1 MPQYIVV
8 SLFRQVLITAVYVCL
23 RRQAQAQLEA
33 DGKRCD
39 FRHGGKLRR
48 VVLELPEGLFLCLGQ
63 CFSQLFLV
71 TCSELQDVRIFAG
84 SAEAPLRQGNVA
96 IV

>member
-1 MPQYIVV
+1 MFV
-8 SLFRQVLITAVYVCL
+8 LFRHVLLTTVCIRL
-23 RRQAQAQLEA
+23 RRQAQAQLED

-39 FRHGGKLRR
+39 LGHGGKLRC
-48 VVLELPEGLFLCLGQ
+48 VFLELPEGLFLRLGQ